1 MLQHQAALCQP
12 THARLADFATSGP
25 SQLSSQPPLLP
36 ELWVPEA
43 RQWLSTSAGR
53 IAPDGYSWMQ
63 AVHWVAGSGLYEPRR
78 HRSHGPRSFGPTTV
92 FIAQLLSELSPCR
105 PGIEYLVRSTGL
117 TKRAVQN
124 HLQILR
130 ETGLLAYIVKG
141 TRVRGES
148 AQASE
153 FALMLPPAFDA
164 ALGIRTAGE
173 GTGRRMTGIAE
184 AGRKLMAQLVAKA
197 ARKVRRPR
205 STTSLRTV
213 AKGARKGAAEVS
225 MTAVSTGS
233 RCTPMG
239 GSADGSPTAGA
250 TSFPPESKLA
260 SGKRES
266 STPKESKAK
275 AGSRRTLNRVGRR
288 FQLAR
293 ELTQELDWLHGC
305 AIPRIAWVAR
315 SVADAGWTV
324 TDVRAWL
331 HLRGE
336 AAHVR
341 RGSGLLA
348 VLLSSAVTVLDTPV
362 KRAEAVAQWRA
373 AQEAA
378 RRDRIQQ
385 VRART
390 ERFEGDWQAPTS
402 RVVTRQVAQAMA
414 YVHETANGRRHEGQA
429 PVADDRCEDVGLADP
444 QIDQMRAQA
453 RGELMRGVT
462 DLIDLAVD
470 SMGREA
476 AERIY
481 GTEQMRRARQLAS
494 AARSS
499 HMTITH
505 R

>member
-1 MLQHQAALCQP
+1 MAAP
-12 THARLADFATSGP
+12 AAV
-25 SQLSSQPPLLP
+25 LLP
-36 ELWVPEA
+36 FPRPSVDDGVSVLPGLYVPEA
-43 RQWLSTSAGR
+43 SQWLSTSSGR
-53 IAPDGYSWMQ
+53 IASDGYSWMQ
-63 AVHWVAGSGLYEPRR
+63 AVHWVAGSGLYKPRR
-78 HRSHGPRSFGPTTV
+78 HRSHGPRAFGPTTV

-105 PGIEYLVRSTGL
+105 PGIEYLMRRTGL

-141 TRVRGES
+141 TRQRGGPS
-148 AQASE
+148 LASE

-173 GTGRRMTGIAE
+173 GTERRMTGIAE
-184 AGRKLMAQLVAKA
+184 AGRELMAQLAAKA

-205 STTSLRTV
+205 LTTSSRTV
-213 AKGARKGAAEVS
+213 TKGARKGAAEASV
-225 MTAVSTGS
+225 TAVSAGS
-233 RCTPMG
+233 CCTPMG
-239 GSADGSPTAGA
+239 DGADGSSTAGA
-250 TSFPPESKLA
+250 TPIPSESKLA

-275 AGSRRTLNRVGRR
+275 AGGRRTLNRVGRR

-293 ELTQELDWLHGC
+293 ELTQELDWLRGC
-305 AIPRIAWVAR
+305 AIARIAWVAR
-315 SVADAGWTV
+315 NVADAGWTV

-336 AAHVR
+336 AARVR

-348 VLLSSAVTVLDTPV
+348 VLLSNAVTVLDTPA
-362 KRAEAVAQWRA
+362 KRAEAVARWRA

-385 VRART
+385 VRAQR

-402 RVVTRQVAQAMA
+402 RAVTRQVAQAMA
-414 YVHETANGRRHEGQA
+414 YVHEAANGGRHEGQA
-429 PVADDRCEDVGLADP
+429 PVADNRCEDVGLADP

-453 RGELMRGVT
+453 WGELMRGVT

-470 SMGREA
+470 SMGRDA
-476 AERIY
+476 AEQLY
-481 GTEQMRRARQLAS
+481 GTDLMRRARQLAS